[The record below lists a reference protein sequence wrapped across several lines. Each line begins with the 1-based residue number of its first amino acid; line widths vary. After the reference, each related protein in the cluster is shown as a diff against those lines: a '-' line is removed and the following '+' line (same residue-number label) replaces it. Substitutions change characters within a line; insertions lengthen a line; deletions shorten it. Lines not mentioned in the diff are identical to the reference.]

1 MSDSLRRAGGGRGWR
16 LLARTL
22 VVAGAAAAGT
32 SAGWFAGHAGAD
44 PAVLDL
50 PGPVLAA
57 ADDSAGERAAEDRP
71 EPSGS
76 SPLQRPVG
84 TVVHH
89 ITEPLTRAAAPEPAE
104 DEEVP
109 DGTGSAGD
117 GGAAGSAPGQSE
129 VDTGSPES
137 ADPGRFSLD
146 SLAPQRL
153 VGRVAEAEPVTT
165 VVHGAGSLL
174 EPVRGALVAEP
185 GGERPGP
192 PLGGLTR
199 PVAHGLHQL
208 TSPLWNR
215 PAPEPPATAPQVP
228 VDAAPAAELPP
239 APQDAPAARA
249 IAHPA
254 APAAATT
261 AAFTA
266 DDTGG
271 PAAAPA
277 APRQDRPWTPGKAAT
292 PPLPPGGSTG
302 HAGDGSG
309 GPGGVGL
316 TWPMADAAA
325 HLAALRSLDRTAIA
339 APGSAF
345 AASPGA
351 TPD

>member
-1 MSDSLRRAGGGRGWR
+1 MSDSLRRTGGGRGWR

-57 ADDSAGERAAEDRP
+57 PDDSAGERTAEDRP

-76 SPLQRPVG
+76 SPIQRPVG

-89 ITEPLTRAAAPEPAE
+89 IVEPLTRAAAPDSAGG
-104 DEEVP
+104 EEVP
-109 DGTGSAGD
+109 DGSADD
-117 GGAAGSAPGQSE
+117 GGAAEAGPTQSE
-129 VDTGSPES
+129 VDGGSPES

-146 SLAPQRL
+146 SLAPQHL

-228 VDAAPAAELPP
+228 VETAPVAEIPP
-239 APQDAPAARA
+239 APQGGPAAQM
-249 IAHPA
+249 ISHP

-266 DDTGG
+266 DDTDG
-271 PAAAPA
+271 PVTAAPA

-292 PPLPPGGSTG
+292 PPLPAGGATG

-316 TWPMADAAA
+316 TWPMADASA

>member
-57 ADDSAGERAAEDRP
+57 PDDSAGEQDRP
-71 EPSGS
+71 EPSDP

-89 ITEPLTRAAAPEPAE
+89 ITEPLTRAAVPDSAG
-104 DEEVP
+104 DEEAP
-109 DGTGSAGD
+109 DGTGSADD
-117 GGAAGSAPGQSE
+117 GGATEAGTDQSE
-129 VDTGSPES
+129 VDAGSPES

-146 SLAPQRL
+146 SLAPQHL

-185 GGERPGP
+185 DGEHPGP

-215 PAPEPPATAPQVP
+215 PAPEPPATAPWAP
-228 VDAAPAAELPP
+228 VETAPAAELPP
-239 APQDAPAARA
+239 APSSL
-249 IAHPA
+249 PA
-254 APAAATT
+254 APAIPRPAAFGAATT

-266 DDTGG
+266 EHTGG
-271 PAAAPA
+271 PGTAAPA

-292 PPLPPGGSTG
+292 PPLPAGGATG